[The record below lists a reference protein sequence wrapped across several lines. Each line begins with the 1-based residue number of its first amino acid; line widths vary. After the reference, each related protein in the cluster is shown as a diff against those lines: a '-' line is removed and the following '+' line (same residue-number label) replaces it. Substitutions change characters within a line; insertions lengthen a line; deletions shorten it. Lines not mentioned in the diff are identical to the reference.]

1 MEEAHDRA
9 EEFKNEF
16 ERKRQAV
23 KAKWRDLWQ
32 TYWRSLLGLDAPHA
46 ENGLTIE
53 PLPSEVPPVV
63 EETEIIPSSYGNL
76 PIETD
81 TPPASTPET
90 VEPNT
95 PVESWETET
104 PNPEPATRLISRTLE
119 PKNTPLEWSVS
130 TDIKPVEK
138 PEEEKKIPEKTTH
151 KVQRWDTLF
160 GLAKKYWKTI
170 EELCTFNN
178 ISQETTLH
186 IGQVLALKLWVK
198 IPEQEEKKPEEEKKL
213 ARGLTK
219 TEHIAL
225 ILETCKNKDIFG
237 DIGREQVAY
246 ILATADHE
254 SGHFLPIYNLVEKE
268 NRKSWPG
275 FINYD
280 TRADLWNTV
289 PGDGARFKW
298 RGYVQLT
305 GRYNYTKYDPILKEE
320 GLISP
325 EQSIITNPDLVL
337 DPKIAAFILVHGMI
351 NGSFGNVEI
360 KWEDGKTKTKPA
372 RLGDFINKEQQDWEW
387 ARQTVNGNDKAWTIG
402 MKAKKIL
409 KTLPPL
415 PKLRNNLA
423 ILWYLL

>member
-76 PIETD
+76 PVEAD

-151 KVQRWDTLF
+151 KVQQWDTLF

-186 IGQVLALKLWVK
+186 IGQVLALKLWVR
-198 IPEQEEKKPEEEKKL
+198 IPEQQKVPEEEKKL

-219 TEHIAL
+219 REHIAL
-225 ILETCKNKDIFG
+225 IRDACKKLKVI
-237 DIGREQVAY
+237 IEEQIAY

-280 TRADLWNTV
+280 TRADLWNTD

-372 RLGDFINKEQQDWEW
+372 RLGDFINEEQQDWEW

-409 KTLPPL
+409 KTLPPA
-415 PKLRNNLA
+415 PKT
-423 ILWYLL
+423 